1 MKQCTKCQQLQPLD
15 NFGNDKSRK
24 DGKFPQCKT
33 CTAADQKKYYEAN
46 KEKFKARAKAWKQ
59 ENPERVKQIRQKYL
73 KEHAEENREYQRRW
87 AADYRRNNPLN
98 HRRWKT
104 SPEKLKQWRK
114 ANPEKYRNQK
124 LRRRS
129 REKGTGQYLV
139 SSKDIKRL
147 LDKPCIYCGEPSKHI
162 DHIIPVSRGGEHRV
176 GNLAPACARCNLT
189 KSDRY
194 VMEWRKVS
202 ANTR

>member
-1 MKQCTKCQQLQPLD
+1 MNQYKTCTKCKQDQVLE
-15 NFGNDKSRK
+15 NFGNDKTRA
-24 DGKFPQCKT
+24 DGKFPQCKS
-33 CTAADQKKYYEAN
+33 CTKAYQQKNYQRNKDRVKAN
-46 KEKFKARAKAWKQ
+46 AKRWKQ
-59 ENPERVKQIRQKYL
+59 ENPERVKEIRQKYL
-73 KEHAEENREYQRRW
+73 AEHAKENREYQRRW
-87 AADYRRNNPLN
+87 AAEYRKNNPLN
-98 HRRWKT
+98 HRRWVA

-129 REKGTGQYLV
+129 REKGTGQFLV
-139 SSKDIKRL
+139 TSKDIKRL
-147 LDKPCIYCGEPSKHI
+147 LTQPCIYCGQPSQHI

-194 VMEWRKVS
+194 VMEWKFV
-202 ANTR
+202 NK